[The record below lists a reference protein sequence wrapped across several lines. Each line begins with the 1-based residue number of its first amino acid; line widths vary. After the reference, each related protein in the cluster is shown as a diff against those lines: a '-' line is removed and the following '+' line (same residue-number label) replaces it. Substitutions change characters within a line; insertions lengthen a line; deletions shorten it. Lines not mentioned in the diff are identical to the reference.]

1 MGQFLA
7 AAPTNQRPR
16 HNGTIDRIVLH
27 TTEGGYAGTLAWFQS
42 PVARV
47 SAHFVVSQKGEV
59 TQMVLERDCA
69 YHAAPWNDR
78 SIGIEHEGHAADAT
92 WPDALL
98 DASAALVADICQRRS
113 IPADRTHIVGHYEV
127 PGATHT
133 DPGAHWPWERY
144 MALVAAHLRSP

>member
-1 MGQFLA
+1 VGQYLA
-7 AAPTNQRPR
+7 AAPGNQRPR
-16 HNGTIDRIVLH
+16 HTGTIDRIVLH
-27 TTEGGYAGTLAWFQS
+27 TTEGGYAGTLAWFQN
-42 PVARV
+42 PDARV

-59 TQMVLERDCA
+59 TQMVLERDA
-69 YHAAPWNDR
+69 AFHAAPWNDR
-78 SIGIEHEGHAADAT
+78 SVGIEHEGHAADAT

-98 DASAALVADICQRRS
+98 DASAALVADICRRRN
-113 IPADRTHIVGHYEV
+113 IPADRTHIVGHFEV